1 MSLEQHG
8 QQPRAR
14 QNALRG
20 SAVPI
25 EMNCSVELDQTP
37 KPANEV
43 GFHDDIIRDIIDLS
57 AETEGLQTAMATNA
71 TPDRTP
77 SEQKV

>member
-1 MSLEQHG
+1 MSLEQYG

-43 GFHDDIIRDIIDLS
+43 GFHDDIKNIIDLS
-57 AETEGLQTAMATNA
+57 AETEGLQTAVATNA

-77 SEQKV
+77 SE